1 MPRRDV
7 DLGHWPNTL
16 THTLN
21 AASGLCV
28 AIAHGG
34 SPDKYM
40 LESLHSALIAAEEC
54 RQAMEEIITNPKEPK
69 NG

>member
-7 DLGHWPNTL
+7 DLGHWPNAL

-21 AASGLCV
+21 AAGGLCA
-28 AIAHGG
+28 AISHGG

-54 RQAMEEIITNPKEPK
+54 RQAMSEIIAKSAEPAK
-69 NG
+69 